1 MAKHSKQ
8 QLVEIFVQ
16 TIEGEGAHVDYINTR
31 DAHPAVLDV
40 RTSEFSG
47 RFRIYIWNLSRGG
60 NNRPNG
66 EYRIQVTGVDSFKQ
80 EEGETTLILGYWASL
95 ELFVA
100 YDYKKHDTP
109 LGTSV
114 SLQVREEALHEAVI
128 EGITVRGKENAEQVV
143 VFSKESALTYLK
155 NHDAIHAG
163 YFNSEVEQGTYVDL
177 GEDEPS
183 SRRFSLTSYGVD
195 YPIESLVNKLDP
207 DLGNIYVPGFQRQ
220 FIWNRETASRFIES
234 LILGLPVPS
243 VVLAHDGSNKLIIV
257 DGQQRLLSLRAF
269 YSGLLRGDKFTLK
282 GVAPD
287 LEGKGYNNLSAD
299 DRSRLDNQT
308 IHAIIIKPN
317 DPVEDSAGIYTLFE
331 RLNTGGQKLTAQEIR
346 ASMYYGSFNEYLNEL
361 TNAPAWVEIFGYS
374 NRFRNQELIL
384 RFFALYY
391 NRAVYEKPMSLFLN
405 KFMSENRDFKRY
417 SRGELDALLMPAL
430 VRVAGVLGKRAF
442 RLGGGI
448 NAAVFDSVLV
458 ALATRLLRDPD
469 MPPGQIIEAYSQ
481 LLRDDRYVGA
491 VRAGTSDKA
500 SIETRMEVAHEYFEK
515 EYHGVPLL

>member
-8 QLVEIFVQ
+8 KLVAIFAQ
-16 TIEGEGAHVDYINTR
+16 TIEGEGAQVEYITPHE
-31 DAHPAVLDV
+31 AHPAVLDV
-40 RTSEFSG
+40 KTSEFSG

-60 NNRPNG
+60 NSRPSW
-66 EYRIQVTGVDSFKQ
+66 EYRIQVTGVEAFQ
-80 EEGETTLILGYWASL
+80 QGEGETTLILGYWAPL

-100 YDYKKHDTP
+100 YDFKKHDAP

-128 EGITVRGKENAEQVV
+128 EGITVKGKENAEQVV

-183 SRRFSLTSYGVD
+183 SRRYSLTSYGVD
-195 YPIESLVNKLDP
+195 YPIDSLVKRLNP
-207 DLGNIYVPGFQRQ
+207 ETGNIYVPSFQRQ
-220 FIWNRETASRFIES
+220 FIWTRETASRFIES

-243 VVLAHDGSNKLIIV
+243 VVLAHDSSDKLIIV

-287 LEGKGYNNLSAD
+287 LEGKGYNNLTAD
-299 DRSRLDNQT
+299 DQSRLDNQT

-317 DPVEDSAGIYTLFE
+317 DPVEDSAGVYTLFE

-346 ASMYYGSFNEYLNEL
+346 ASMYYGAFNDYLNEL

-391 NRAVYEKPMSLFLN
+391 NRSAYEKPMSLFLN
-405 KFMSENRDFKRY
+405 KFMSENRNLQLHPRA
-417 SRGELDALLMPAL
+417 ELDALLLPAL
-430 VRVAGVLGKRAF
+430 TRVASVLGRRAF

-448 NAAVFDSVLV
+448 NAAVFDSVV
-458 ALATRLLRDPD
+458 IALAMRLARDPE
-469 MPPGQIIEAYSQ
+469 MPPGHVSEAYSQ

-500 SIETRMEVAHEYFEK
+500 SIETRIEVAREYFDK
-515 EYHGVPLL
+515 DYYGAPLL